1 MRYRVFRSHGGKL
14 YIVRLSDEEIRE
26 KRRYF
31 AGCAVTTL
39 IFSATLVIASGIF

>member
-1 MRYRVFRSHGGKL
+1 MRYRIFRSHGGRIC
-14 YIVRLSDEEIRE
+14 IVRLSDEEIRE
-26 KRRYF
+26 KRLYF